1 MDDAFTDL
9 FTNLPFARLRVRT
22 NRLQKT
28 NQKVNMKPV
37 LTVML
42 LALCHS
48 STAQFVKG
56 DKFLAGGFTN
66 SIQNSTT
73 GNDDD
78 LKYRSF
84 QVYPEMGFFLNERHA
99 VGGGLSY
106 STTTSKYEY
115 QGNFQ
120 ENGHKGIG
128 VHGFVKSYFPITEKF
143 FFSVDGTIG
152 YERGRSTTDTGTSE
166 STSKSYSLS
175 FFVSPSLV
183 FFPSQNWAIE
193 GGIGGLGLS
202 HSRGLSDDSHSTSF
216 GLNYGSFSLGFAYF
230 FRSSAE

>member
-1 MDDAFTDL
+1 
-9 FTNLPFARLRVRT
+9 
-22 NRLQKT
+22 
-28 NQKVNMKPV
+28 MKPV

-42 LALCHS
+42 LALCHI

-56 DKFLAGGFTN
+56 DKFISGGFTI
-66 SIQNSTT
+66 SVQNSTT

-78 LKYRSF
+78 LKYGSF
-84 QVYPEMGFFLNERHA
+84 HVYPEMGFFLNEWVA

-106 STTTSKYEY
+106 STATTKYEY

-120 ENGHKGIG
+120 ENSNRGIG
-128 VHGFVKSYFPITEKF
+128 VQGFVKSYFPIAEKF
-143 FFSVDGTIG
+143 FFSADGTIG
-152 YERGRSTTDTGTSE
+152 YERGRSSTDTGTSE
-166 STSKSYSLS
+166 STTKSYTLS

-193 GGIGGLGLS
+193 GGIGGLSWS
-202 HSRGLSDDSHSTSF
+202 HSRGLSDDSKSTSF